1 MNDYHTKDSWFVKS
15 LLTKDDRVDDNVDD
29 NAVLLDK
36 TMHWKLYYNDEK
48 SRYMLHNI
56 MTGMTVKIDYMD
68 DTYQIIQLMET
79 MRSHE
84 TETQK
89 IVEKEW
95 LERKGE
101 VKQSHIKGGK

>member
-1 MNDYHTKDSWFVKS
+1 
-15 LLTKDDRVDDNVDD
+15 
-29 NAVLLDK
+29 
-36 TMHWKLYYNDEK
+36 
-48 SRYMLHNI
+48 
-56 MTGMTVKIDYMD
+56 MD
-68 DTYQIIQLMET
+68 DTYQILDLVET

-101 VKQSHIKGGK
+101 IKQSHIKGGK